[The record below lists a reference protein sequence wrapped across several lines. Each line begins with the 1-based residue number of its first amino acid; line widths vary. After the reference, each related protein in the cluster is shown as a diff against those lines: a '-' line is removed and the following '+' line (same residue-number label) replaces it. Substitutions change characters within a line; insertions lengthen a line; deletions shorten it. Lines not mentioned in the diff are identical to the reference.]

1 VHIQEMG
8 AKMDITKITLLA
20 LSVLLFAGC
29 DKVGQKSKDAEIPD
43 IPQSANE
50 VRPLLVGDRVP
61 ILTLKTVEGK
71 AFDLNA
77 TIAKNPTVLFFYRG
91 GWCMYCNAH
100 FGQLAQI
107 EDKIKQLG
115 FEIIAIS
122 PDRPQKLAESINKHQ
137 IGYTLLSDS
146 DMKAAR
152 AFGIAFKLDDELLAK
167 YAQFGIDLK
176 DASGHDH
183 NMLPV
188 PSVFVIDTKGTIK
201 FKYVNPDYK
210 TRLAPEVLLATLKA
224 EKNK

>member
-1 VHIQEMG
+1 MG
-8 AKMDITKITLLA
+8 VRKMDATKITLLV
-20 LSVLLFAGC
+20 LSFLSFAGC
-29 DKVGQKSKDAEIPD
+29 NNVNQKSKRPEIAD

-50 VRPLLVGDRVP
+50 VCPLLIGDSVP
-61 ILTLKTVEGK
+61 ILTLKTAQGK

-77 TIAKNPTVLFFYRG
+77 AIAKKPTVLFFYRG

-107 EDKIKQLG
+107 EDKIKQ
-115 FEIIAIS
+115 FDFQIIAIS
-122 PDRPQKLAESINKHQ
+122 PDRSKKLAESVNKHQ
-137 IGYTLLSDS
+137 MGYTLLSDS

-152 AFGIAFKLDDELLAK
+152 SFRIAFKLDDELLAK

-188 PSVFVIDTKGTIK
+188 PSVFIIDTKGTIK

-210 TRLAPEVLLATLKA
+210 TRLAPEVLLATLQA
-224 EKNK
+224 EKDN

>member
-1 VHIQEMG
+1 
-8 AKMDITKITLLA
+8 MDITKITLLA

-29 DKVGQKSKDAEIPD
+29 DNVDQQSKEAEIPD

-77 TIAKNPTVLFFYRG
+77 AIAKKPTVLFFYRG
-91 GWCMYCNAH
+91 GWCMYCNMH

-115 FEIIAIS
+115 FVIIAIS
-122 PDRPQKLAESINKHQ
+122 PDKPQKLGESINKHQ
-137 IGYTLLSDS
+137 MGYTLLSDS
-146 DMKAAR
+146 TMEAAR

-176 DASGHDH
+176 DASGYDH

-188 PSVFVIDTKGTIK
+188 PSVFIIDTDGTIK

-210 TRLAPEVLLATLKA
+210 IRLSPEVLLAALKA
-224 EKNK
+224 KVKIND